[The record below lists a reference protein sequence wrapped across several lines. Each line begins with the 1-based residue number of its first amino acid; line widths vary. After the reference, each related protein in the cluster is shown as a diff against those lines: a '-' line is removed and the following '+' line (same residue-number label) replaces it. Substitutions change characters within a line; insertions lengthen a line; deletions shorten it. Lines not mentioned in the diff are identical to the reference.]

1 MGRAFE
7 YRKASKMARWD
18 KMAKAF
24 TRVGREIAIAVKAGG
39 PLAET
44 NPSLRRAIQNAK
56 GVNMPKDRVEAAIK
70 KASSKDSE
78 NFDEVAYEGYGP
90 HGIAIVVETATNN
103 TTRTVANLRNIFL
116 KNDGTLG
123 NSGSVSFMFERKG
136 VFKFP
141 LGERDPEELEFQ
153 LIDIGL
159 DSIEVED
166 GNVTAYSKFEDFGA
180 FSKGLDELG
189 IEATSQELQRLPNAT
204 KELNEEQTDEILELI
219 DKLEQDDDVQNVYH
233 TLA

>member
-18 KMAKAF
+18 RMAKAF

-78 NFDEVAYEGYGP
+78 AYDEVAYEGYGP
-90 HGIAIVVETATNN
+90 YGIAIVVETATNN
-103 TTRTVANLRNIFL
+103 TTRTVANLRNIFT

-141 LGERDPEELEFQ
+141 LNGRDPEELEFQ

-159 DSIEVED
+159 DSIEIEND
-166 GNVTAYSKFEDFGA
+166 IVTAYSKFEDFGT

-189 IEATSQELQRLPNAT
+189 IEATSQELHRIPNAT

-219 DKLEQDDDVQNVYH
+219 DKLEQDDDVQSVYH

>member
-18 KMAKAF
+18 RMAKAF

-39 PLAET
+39 PLPET

-78 NFDEVAYEGYGP
+78 AYDEVAYEGYGP
-90 HGIAIVVETATNN
+90 YGIAIVVETATNN
-103 TTRTVANLRNIFL
+103 TTRTVANLRNIFT

-141 LGERDPEELEFQ
+141 LNGRDPEELEFQ

-159 DSIEVED
+159 DSLEIEND
-166 GNVTAYSKFEDFGA
+166 IVTAYSKFEDFGA

-189 IEATSQELQRLPNAT
+189 IEATSQELHRIPNAT

-219 DKLEQDDDVQNVYH
+219 DKLEQDDDVQSVYH

>member
-18 KMAKAF
+18 RMAKAF

-78 NFDEVAYEGYGP
+78 AYDEVAYEGYGP
-90 HGIAIVVETATNN
+90 YGIAIVVETATNN
-103 TTRTVANLRNIFL
+103 TTRTVANLRNIFT

-123 NSGSVSFMFERKG
+123 NSGSVSFMFDRKG

-141 LGERDPEELEFQ
+141 LNGKDAEELEFQ

-159 DSIEVED
+159 DSIEIEND
-166 GNVTAYSKFEDFGA
+166 IVTAYSKFEDFGT

-189 IEATSQELQRLPNAT
+189 IEATSQELHRIPNAT

-219 DKLEQDDDVQNVYH
+219 DKLEQDDDVQSVYH

>member
-18 KMAKAF
+18 RMAKAF

-39 PLAET
+39 TAPET
-44 NPSLRRAIQNAK
+44 NPALRRAIQNAK

-70 KASSKDSE
+70 KAGSKDSE
-78 NFDEVAYEGYGP
+78 NFDEVVYEGYGP
-90 HGIAIVVETATNN
+90 YGIAIVVETATNN
-103 TTRTVANLRNIFL
+103 TTRTVANLRNIFS

-123 NSGSVSFMFERKG
+123 NSGSVSFMFDRKG

-141 LGERDPEELEFQ
+141 LNQRNAEELEFQ

-159 DSIEVED
+159 DSMEIEND
-166 GNVTAYSKFEDFGA
+166 IVTAYSKYEDFGT

-189 IEATSQELQRLPNAT
+189 IEATSQELQYLPNAT

-219 DKLEQDDDVQNVYH
+219 DKLEQDDDVQSVYH

>member
-18 KMAKAF
+18 RMAKAF

-39 PLAET
+39 PLPET

-78 NFDEVAYEGYGP
+78 AYDEVAYEGYGP
-90 HGIAIVVETATNN
+90 YGIAIVVETATNN
-103 TTRTVANLRNIFL
+103 TTRTVANLRNIFT

-141 LGERDPEELEFQ
+141 LNGRDPEELEFQ

-159 DSIEVED
+159 DSIEIEND
-166 GNVTAYSKFEDFGA
+166 IVTAYSKFEDFGT

-189 IEATSQELQRLPNAT
+189 IEATSQELHRIPNAT

-219 DKLEQDDDVQNVYH
+219 DKLEQDDDVQSVYH

>member
-39 PLAET
+39 PIADT
-44 NPSLRRAIQNAK
+44 NPALRRAIQNAK

-70 KASSKDSE
+70 KASSKESE

-103 TTRTVANLRNIFL
+103 TTRTVANLRSIFT

-141 LGERDPEELEFQ
+141 LGERDSEELEFQ

-159 DSIEVED
+159 DSIEVEE
-166 GNVTAYSKFEDFGA
+166 GIVTAYSKFEDFGT

-189 IEATSQELQRLPNAT
+189 IEATSQELQRIPNAT

-219 DKLEQDDDVQNVYH
+219 DKLEQDDDVQSVYH